1 MLLSSLRIGIG
12 SCTRRVER
20 RASIQNCVGNG
31 VGQVPTARRER
42 QYNRIDSKRALH
54 HVPIM
59 PAKTG
64 QLQIRV
70 TPRQKTALKRKAAA
84 AGLDVSSYVLARVLP
99 STDGRITAILNTLI
113 DGVSVSFALAEL
125 NDILSACV
133 PMAFADTV
141 SSTVFA
147 PHKIDHLSPLL
158 QNYVAAMVEQAA
170 HQKKIDPPEWVQCI
184 MPLRAPHF
192 ATPLLGLRHHL
203 IAASPVPFKR
213 RNLFVDSGVGDRV

>member
-1 MLLSSLRIGIG
+1 
-12 SCTRRVER
+12 
-20 RASIQNCVGNG
+20 
-31 VGQVPTARRER
+31 
-42 QYNRIDSKRALH
+42 
-54 HVPIM
+54 M

-84 AGLDVSSYVLARVLP
+84 AGLDVSSYVLALVLP
-99 STDGRITAILNTLI
+99 STDDRVTAILSALGRHV
-113 DGVSVSFALAEL
+113 DVAFALAEL
-125 NDILSACV
+125 NDILSACP

-141 SSTVFA
+141 SRAVFTQQKVDA
-147 PHKIDHLSPLL
+147 LASLV

-170 HQKKIDPPEWVQCI
+170 HQKHVDTPTWVRSI
-184 MPLRAPHF
+184 EPLRAPYF
-192 ATPLLGLRHHL
+192 ATPLPGLRHHL